1 MQHVSAA
8 HPNDGF
14 LLSFAEGTLDD
25 HEAVAV
31 ALHIDECAL
40 CRNHCAALDPM
51 TGAYLSVDD
60 PLVPAGLMADL
71 RRAPP
76 PLAHPGSGPEPAIAA
91 LLMGSSLVVLLLLG
105 KPQELLGTS
114 LEARTALAA
123 LFGGLWT
130 AAGQAPVF
138 IWLLAATCLAVVAA
152 GTARQRLVER
162 ST

>member
-1 MQHVSAA
+1 MSKL

-14 LLSFAEGTLDD
+14 LQSFAEGILDD
-25 HEAVAV
+25 NEAVAV
-31 ALHIDECAL
+31 AIHIDDCAR
-40 CRNHCAALDPM
+40 CRSHVAALDPL
-51 TGAYLSVDD
+51 TAAFLSVDD
-60 PLVPAGLMADL
+60 PEVPAALMADL

-76 PLAHPGSGPEPAIAA
+76 PLAHKSSSPEPAIAA
-91 LLMGSSLVVLLLLG
+91 LLMGSSLAVMLLLG
-105 KPQELLGTS
+105 RPQDLLGTS

-138 IWLLAATCLAVVAA
+138 VWFLAASSLMVVAA

-162 ST
+162 SA